1 MPKVHSLKTTG
12 KEKKLKEW
20 LTFFNDP
27 ESKEVSDY
35 MKNNKN
41 IKDAKD
47 KLDVISQDEKVRR
60 LAELREKALLDEK
73 EAEYTGYCN
82 GVEDGIKQGVEQG
95 IKNSKEDIAK
105 KMKEKGADIEYIMEI
120 TGLSKEEINLL

>member
-1 MPKVHSLKTTG
+1 
-12 KEKKLKEW
+12 
-20 LTFFNDP
+20 
-27 ESKEVSDY
+27 